1 MGAQLAQRTRDT
13 DAGFMPATE
22 PWRWP
27 CCLPNARDSRT
38 MARRSRD
45 KLARTTACTLRITS
59 RLIEILIPSSAH
71 SPHLSSESSSLN
83 CLAHD
88 QSANASPAAAFIID
102 THDRDAGVPTLRP
115 TSPLRRSLYVLPRI
129 LTHLVVSWLVP
140 PKQPRSSQS
149 LMISNANHDF
159 SQAHDPNS
167 LPNRASLLAR
177 TRASRHVLR
186 RLVVLST
193 LTYPFPRSRLAHP
206 FLQTYRAASISVP
219 MDVYGIRF
227 RDHWAVTV

>member
-1 MGAQLAQRTRDT
+1 MTNLRTHR
-13 DAGFMPATE
+13 P
-22 PWRWP
+22 PR
-27 CCLPNARDSRT
+27 
-38 MARRSRD
+38 
-45 KLARTTACTLRITS
+45 
-59 RLIEILIPSSAH
+59 
-71 SPHLSSESSSLN
+71 LSSSTLTTVTLES
-83 CLAHD
+83 
-88 QSANASPAAAFIID
+88 Q
-102 THDRDAGVPTLRP
+102 RYVLRP
-115 TSPLRRSLYVLPRI
+115 RQRSLYVLPRI